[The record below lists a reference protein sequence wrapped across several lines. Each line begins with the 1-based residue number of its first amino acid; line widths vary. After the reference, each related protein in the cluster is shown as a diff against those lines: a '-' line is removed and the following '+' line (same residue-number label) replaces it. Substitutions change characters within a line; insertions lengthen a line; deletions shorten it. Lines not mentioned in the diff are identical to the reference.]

1 MSTDAPHSAAHLR
14 QTVPALAATCADRA
28 AITPVLY
35 DIADL
40 IQRTATVRRRL
51 IDQLADDQD
60 LYSDALRILLAPAS
74 PDADPVLDVL
84 RDLTREVRSRQ
95 QSRHDTSYGPHGET
109 DPSKD
114 DRS

>member
-1 MSTDAPHSAAHLR
+1 MSTDARHNATHLR
-14 QTVPALAATCADRA
+14 QTVPALAAATVDRA

-51 IDQLADDQD
+51 IDQLAGDEG
-60 LYSDALRILLAPAS
+60 LYSDALRILLAPAI
-74 PDADPVLDVL
+74 PAAEPVLDVL
-84 RDLTREVRSRQ
+84 RDLTREIRSRQ

-114 DRS
+114 DRP